1 MYAFF
6 MQKNERNN
14 KKMELVTKKPRG
26 TEDKLPKEI
35 YKWHTVEKIARNV
48 AEAYGCKEIRT
59 PTFEHTELFQ
69 RGVGGTTDV
78 VQKEMYTFNDK
89 KGRSITLSL
98 RVQQALSVPLS
109 KTDFLMMCF
118 RLKHII
124 SHVAS
129 DMKLRRAAASVN
141 SIRSESNISALLR
154 LRLTLKLSHLQMT
167 LSKVLA

>member
-1 MYAFF
+1 
-6 MQKNERNN
+6 
-14 KKMELVTKKPRG
+14 MELVTKRPRG

-89 KGRSITLSL
+89 KGRSITLKPEGTTAYLYPAGWLYMGTGGKRYAHYRMAL
-98 RVQQALSVPLS
+98 RA
-109 KTDFLMMCF
+109 
-118 RLKHII
+118 
-124 SHVAS
+124 
-129 DMKLRRAAASVN
+129 
-141 SIRSESNISALLR
+141 
-154 LRLTLKLSHLQMT
+154 
-167 LSKVLA
+167 

>member
-1 MYAFF
+1 
-6 MQKNERNN
+6 
-14 KKMELVTKKPRG
+14 MELVTKKPRG

-89 KGRSITLSL
+89 KGRSITLKPEGTAGAVRAVIENGL
-98 RVQQALSVPLS
+98 LKDVLQL
-109 KTDFLMMCF
+109 KTY
-118 RLKHII
+118 
-124 SHVAS
+124 
-129 DMKLRRAAASVN
+129 
-141 SIRSESNISALLR
+141 
-154 LRLTLKLSHLQMT
+154 
-167 LSKVLA
+167 

>member
-89 KGRSITLSL
+89 KGRSITLKPEGTSGA
-98 RVQQALSVPLS
+98 V
-109 KTDFLMMCF
+109 
-118 RLKHII
+118 
-124 SHVAS
+124 
-129 DMKLRRAAASVN
+129 RAV
-141 SIRSESNISALLR
+141 IYI
-154 LRLTLKLSHLQMT
+154 
-167 LSKVLA
+167 

>member
-89 KGRSITLSL
+89 KGRSITLKPEGTAGAV
-98 RVQQALSVPLS
+98 RALS
-109 KTDFLMMCF
+109 KTDFLMMRF

-141 SIRSESNISALLR
+141 STRSELNISALLH
-154 LRLTLKLSHLQMT
+154 LRQMLKLSHLQMT

>member
-1 MYAFF
+1 
-6 MQKNERNN
+6 
-14 KKMELVTKKPRG
+14 MELVTKKPRG

-89 KGRSITLSL
+89 KGRSITLKPEGTAGAVRAVMEAVGIKNICAKCL
-98 RVQQALSVPLS
+98 RSNNPNNVVAATFQGLKSMRGPEDVAHIRGKSVEE
-109 KTDFLMMCF
+109 
-118 RLKHII
+118 I
-124 SHVAS
+124 VG
-129 DMKLRRAAASVN
+129 
-141 SIRSESNISALLR
+141 
-154 LRLTLKLSHLQMT
+154 
-167 LSKVLA
+167 

>member
-89 KGRSITLSL
+89 KGRSITLKPEGTAGAVRAVIENGL
-98 RVQQALSVPLS
+98 LNDALPL
-109 KTDFLMMCF
+109 KTYYFT
-118 RLKHII
+118 
-124 SHVAS
+124 
-129 DMKLRRAAASVN
+129 RRAAAFVN
-141 SIRSESNISALLR
+141 SIRSESNISALLH

>member
-78 VQKEMYTFNDK
+78 VQKEMYTFKDK
-89 KGRSITLSL
+89 GDRSITLKPEGT
-98 RVQQALSVPLS
+98 AG
-109 KTDFLMMCF
+109 
-118 RLKHII
+118 
-124 SHVAS
+124 
-129 DMKLRRAAASVN
+129 AA
-141 SIRSESNISALLR
+141 RCLLENN
-154 LRLTLKLSHLQMT
+154 LYADTLPCKMY
-167 LSKVLA
+167 

>member
-1 MYAFF
+1 
-6 MQKNERNN
+6 
-14 KKMELVTKKPRG
+14 MELLTKKPRG

-89 KGRSITLSL
+89 KGRSITLKPEGTAGAVRAVIENGL
-98 RVQQALSVPLS
+98 LNDVLPL
-109 KTDFLMMCF
+109 KTYYFTRCF
-118 RLKHII
+118 
-124 SHVAS
+124 
-129 DMKLRRAAASVN
+129 RAAAFVN
-141 SIRSESNISALLR
+141 STRSESNISALLH
-154 LRLTLKLSHLQMT
+154 LRQMLKLSHLQMT

>member
-1 MYAFF
+1 
-6 MQKNERNN
+6 
-14 KKMELVTKKPRG
+14 MELLTKKPRG

-89 KGRSITLSL
+89 KGRSITLKPEGTAGAVRAVIENGL
-98 RVQQALSVPLS
+98 LN
-109 KTDFLMMCF
+109 
-118 RLKHII
+118 

-129 DMKLRRAAASVN
+129 DMKLRRAAAFVN
-141 SIRSESNISALLR
+141 STRSESNISALLH
-154 LRLTLKLSHLQMT
+154 LRQMLKLSHLQMT

>member
-89 KGRSITLSL
+89 KGRSITLKPE
-98 RVQQALSVPLS
+98 ALSVPLS

-124 SHVAS
+124 SYAAS
-129 DMKLRRAAASVN
+129 DMKLRRAAAFVN

-154 LRLTLKLSHLQMT
+154 LRQMLKLSHLRMT